1 MNKILIF
8 LSFVIVMLS
17 SSCNGAAKNDD
28 SIVGVWKEY
37 RTNDDDYLLSSWK
50 FNSDGSGLFVVEG
63 MTNTQKIAFTWKKTS
78 SSEIEINTNGE
89 TQTLEINNGLLIEN
103 GAFGTT
109 VFKKQ

>member
-1 MNKILIF
+1 
-8 LSFVIVMLS
+8 
-17 SSCNGAAKNDD
+17 
-28 SIVGVWKEY
+28 
-37 RTNDDDYLLSSWK
+37 
-50 FNSDGSGLFVVEG
+50 

>member
-1 MNKILIF
+1 MF
-8 LSFVIVMLS
+8 LQTIIHVMPP
-17 SSCNGAAKNDD
+17 NTTYNIAANMKLKN
-28 SIVGVWKEY
+28 
-37 RTNDDDYLLSSWK
+37 
-50 FNSDGSGLFVVEG
+50 
-63 MTNTQKIAFTWKKTS
+63 AFTWKKTS